1 MGDALPRF
9 TAAAVQA
16 APVFLDRD
24 ATIDKAC
31 EIIGEAGGAGADL
44 IVFPETWIPG
54 YPFWISSPRVF
65 SGDVF
70 AQLWKNAV
78 ELGSPAADRLGEA
91 ARAANAY
98 VVVGVNERD
107 TVSRG
112 TLYNSLLYF
121 SPEGELLH
129 RHRKLMPTFTERT
142 VWGFGDG
149 SDLKVVDSRFGRIGG
164 LICWEH
170 EMTLAKYAL
179 YAQGEQVHCSVWP
192 AYSSQRDHIAFGTR
206 QYAFEGAC
214 FVVASCGIITPGSL
228 PSDLAHEYAK
238 ADGGSA
244 IIGPDGN
251 YLAGP
256 VYGREETIYAEID
269 LEAAIREKH
278 SRDIAGH
285 YARPDVLQLLVKAEQ
300 KPVARFTGART
311 TASVVSNSVSAGVV
325 VDRLQAVREYLDS
338 LITRVQTDGDADAN
352 EALAE
357 ALASIDMAA
366 AGMWSSR

>member
-31 EIIGEAGGAGADL
+31 EIIGEAGRAGAHL
-44 IVFPETWIPG
+44 IVFPETWVPG
-54 YPFWISSPRVF
+54 YPFWTTSPRLF
-65 SGDVF
+65 SGDLF
-70 AQLWKNAV
+70 TQLWKNAV
-78 ELGSPAADRLGEA
+78 EIGSPAAERLGAA
-91 ARAANAY
+91 ARDASAY
-98 VVVGVNERD
+98 VVIGVNERD

-112 TLYNSLLYF
+112 TLYNSLLYI
-121 SPEGELLH
+121 SPEGEVVQ

-149 SDLKVVDSRFGRIGG
+149 SDLGIVETPLGRIGG

-192 AYSSQRDHIAFGTR
+192 AYSSQHDHIAFGTR

-214 FVVASCGIITPGSL
+214 FVVTSCGIITPGSL
-228 PSDLAHEYAK
+228 PKDLAHDYAT

-244 IIGPDGN
+244 IIGPDGS

-256 VYGREETIYAEID
+256 AYGAEEIIYAEID

-285 YARPDVLQLLVKAEQ
+285 YARPDVLQLLVRAEQ
-300 KPVARFTGART
+300 KPVARFAGAQR
-311 TASVVSNSVSAGVV
+311 AGATPGAGIV
-325 VDRLQAVREYLDS
+325 VDRLQVVRDYLDS
-338 LITRVQTDGDADAN
+338 LITRVEDDDDDDAN